1 MVNNA
6 FLFPEVLQD
15 TPRLFTA
22 IAEWL
27 AIFEYFLMY
36 RKKIHGA
43 RFVVACI
50 VTFTLQVMLQFVA
63 GIMPLPA
70 WIPMMGLAVGLMYLA
85 LFIVLDIR
93 PLDCGVLTIQSF
105 VLAEFAA
112 SLYRQ
117 IYVWIVY
124 LGNRDSF
131 KNSVIS
137 MIIIYA
143 FVYIIYY
150 QVEHRNFSEERAM
163 DITGREL
170 VGIFSTGI
178 GIFIMANLSF
188 VWTST
193 PFSVTANLLYV
204 RTLVNFGG
212 MQMLMTQMG
221 RRNEIN
227 MKAESNAVNQLL
239 HHQYEQYKLAVDNSE
254 LLRKEM
260 HDMKHL
266 VAALKNENDPQKRA
280 VLLEDME
287 QDIAIQEAFMN
298 TGNQVLDVIL
308 TTKSLQCE
316 KHGIT
321 LNIMIDGE
329 CLQGI
334 YVKDLCA
341 LFGNILDNAIE
352 ATLLV
357 ENKEKRLITLTVKRS
372 KQFIV
377 LECTNYSESAPI
389 LDKINMPR
397 TTKKDTVHHGYGLKS
412 IKQITEK
419 YDGALS
425 VSFEDGWFKLKALL
439 GIIE

>member
-27 AIFEYFLMY
+27 AIIEYLLMY

-63 GIMPLPA
+63 GIMPLPV

-163 DITGREL
+163 DITGRA
-170 VGIFSTGI
+170 GWHFFYGDWYFYY
-178 GIFIMANLSF
+178 G
-188 VWTST
+188 
-193 PFSVTANLLYV
+193 
-204 RTLVNFGG
+204 
-212 MQMLMTQMG
+212 
-221 RRNEIN
+221 
-227 MKAESNAVNQLL
+227 
-239 HHQYEQYKLAVDNSE
+239 
-254 LLRKEM
+254 
-260 HDMKHL
+260 
-266 VAALKNENDPQKRA
+266 
-280 VLLEDME
+280 
-287 QDIAIQEAFMN
+287 
-298 TGNQVLDVIL
+298 
-308 TTKSLQCE
+308 KS
-316 KHGIT
+316 
-321 LNIMIDGE
+321 
-329 CLQGI
+329 
-334 YVKDLCA
+334 
-341 LFGNILDNAIE
+341 
-352 ATLLV
+352 
-357 ENKEKRLITLTVKRS
+357 
-372 KQFIV
+372 
-377 LECTNYSESAPI
+377 
-389 LDKINMPR
+389 
-397 TTKKDTVHHGYGLKS
+397 
-412 IKQITEK
+412 
-419 YDGALS
+419 
-425 VSFEDGWFKLKALL
+425 
-439 GIIE
+439 